1 MRILLLT
8 QSDRLYLPAA
18 LAIVCRSL
26 GSDLVA
32 VASAPAMSTHGT
44 FIDGFI
50 RHLRLFGPSGTV
62 IIVRRILVAAFR
74 GLFPVRSSGP
84 FYSLQAVC
92 KAFNVPFHGIRKV
105 NGPEFQVLV
114 DRYNPEL
121 LVSLSCPQ
129 IIRKSVRQ
137 RFPMGCIN
145 VHGAPL
151 PRYRGLM
158 PAFWSLRFEEPAT
171 AVTVHV
177 LDDKLDNG
185 DILCQRPVII
195 SPEDTWDSLVR
206 KTKAAAAEALI
217 EAVAAIRAGTVE
229 PRPNLEAEA
238 TYFSFPT
245 AVDRQAFLAAGR
257 RFF

>member
-8 QSDRLYLPAA
+8 QSDRLYLPTS
-18 LAIVCRSL
+18 LAVVCRSL
-26 GSDLVA
+26 GRDLVA
-32 VASAPAMSTHGT
+32 VISAPAMSTHGT
-44 FIDGFI
+44 FIRGVT
-50 RHLRLFGPSGTV
+50 RHFRLFGLSGTV
-62 IIVRRILVAAFR
+62 IIVRRILAAAFR

-84 FYSLQAVC
+84 FVSLRAVC
-92 KAFNVPFHGIRKV
+92 KAFNVPFHVVRKV
-105 NGPEFQVLV
+105 NGPGFQALV

-129 IIRKSVRQ
+129 IIRQSVRQ
-137 RFPMGCIN
+137 QFPMGCIN

-158 PAFWSLRFEEPAT
+158 PAFWSLRFGEVVT

-177 LDDKLDNG
+177 LDEKLDNG
-185 DILCQRPVII
+185 DIMLQRAVII

-206 KTKAAAAEALI
+206 KTKAAAAETLI
-217 EAVAAIRAGTVE
+217 ETIEAIRAGTVE
-229 PRPNLEAEA
+229 RRPNLEAEA

-245 AVDRQAFLAAGR
+245 AVDRKAFLAAGR

>member
-8 QSDRLYLPAA
+8 QSDRLYLPAS
-18 LAIVCRSL
+18 LAVVCRSL
-26 GSDLVA
+26 GRDLVA
-32 VASAPAMSTHGT
+32 VVSAPAMSTHGT
-44 FIDGFI
+44 FMRGAT
-50 RHLRLFGPSGTV
+50 RHFRLFGLSGTV
-62 IIVRRILVAAFR
+62 TIVRRILAATFR
-74 GLFPVRSSGP
+74 GFFPVRSSGP
-84 FYSLQAVC
+84 FNSLHAVC
-92 KAFNVPFHGIRKV
+92 KVFHVPFHVVRKV
-105 NGPEFQVLV
+105 NGPGFQALV
-114 DRYNPEL
+114 DLYSPEL

-158 PAFWSLRFEEPAT
+158 PTFWSLRFEEPAT

-177 LDDKLDNG
+177 LDDKLDDG

-195 SPEDTWDSLVR
+195 SPEDTWDALVR

-217 EAVAAIRAGTVE
+217 EAIEAIRNGTVAY
-229 PRPNLEAEA
+229 RPNLEAEA

-245 AVDRQAFLAAGR
+245 AVDRKAFLAVGR

>member
-8 QSDRLYLPAA
+8 QSDRLYLPNS

-26 GSDLVA
+26 GRDLVA
-32 VASAPAMSTHGT
+32 VVSAPAMSTHGT
-44 FIDGFI
+44 FIRGVI
-50 RHLRLFGPSGTV
+50 RHMRLFGPLGTA
-62 IIVRRILVAAFR
+62 IIVRRVLAAAFR
-74 GLFPVRSSGP
+74 EFFPIRDAGLFN
-84 FYSLQAVC
+84 SLRTVC
-92 KAFNVPFHGIRKV
+92 KTFSVPFHVVRKV
-105 NGPEFQVLV
+105 NGAAFQTLV

-121 LVSLSCPQ
+121 LISLSCPQ
-129 IIRKSVRQ
+129 IVRKSVRR

-158 PAFWSLRFEEPAT
+158 PAFWCLRFEEPAT

-177 LDDKLDNG
+177 LDEKLDNG
-185 DILCQRPVII
+185 DILSQRPVVI

-217 EAVAAIRAGTVE
+217 EVVEAIRAGTVE
-229 PRPNLEAEA
+229 HRPNLEAEA

-245 AVDRQAFLAAGR
+245 ALDRKAFLAAGR

>member
-8 QSDRLYLPAA
+8 QSDRLYLPTS
-18 LAIVCRSL
+18 LAVVCRSL
-26 GSDLVA
+26 SCELVA
-32 VASAPAMSTHGT
+32 VVSAPAMSTHGT
-44 FIDGFI
+44 FMRGVT
-50 RHLRLFGPSGTV
+50 RHFRLFGVSGTV
-62 IIVRRILVAAFR
+62 IIVRRILAATFR

-84 FYSLQAVC
+84 FNSLRAVC
-92 KAFNVPFHGIRKV
+92 NAFNVPFHVVRKV
-105 NGPEFQVLV
+105 NGPGFQALV
-114 DRYNPEL
+114 DRYGPEL

-171 AVTVHV
+171 AVSVHV

-185 DILCQRPVII
+185 DILLQRAVNI

-217 EAVAAIRAGTVE
+217 EAIEAIRAGTVDHK
-229 PRPNLEAEA
+229 PNLEAEA

-245 AVDRQAFLAAGR
+245 SVDRQAFLAAGR

>member
-8 QSDRLYLPAA
+8 QSDRLYLPTS
-18 LAIVCRSL
+18 LAVVCRSL
-26 GSDLVA
+26 GRDLVA
-32 VASAPAMSTHGT
+32 VVSAPVMSTHGT
-44 FIDGFI
+44 FMRGVI
-50 RHLRLFGPSGTV
+50 RHFRLFGLSGTM
-62 IIVRRILVAAFR
+62 IIVRRILAAALR
-74 GLFPVRSSGP
+74 GLFPVGSSGP
-84 FYSLQAVC
+84 FNSLRAVC
-92 KAFNVPFHGIRKV
+92 KAFNVPFYVVPKV
-105 NGPEFQVLV
+105 NGSEFLALV

-129 IIRKSVRQ
+129 IIRRSVRQ

-158 PAFWSLRFEEPAT
+158 PAFWSLRFEEPVT
-171 AVTVHV
+171 AVTVHT

-185 DILCQRPVII
+185 DILCQRPVVI
-195 SPEDTWDSLVR
+195 SSKDTWDSLVR

-217 EAVAAIRAGTVE
+217 EAIEAIRAGTVE
-229 PRPNLEAEA
+229 HKPNLEAEA

-245 AVDRQAFLAAGR
+245 VVDRQAFLAAGK

>member
-8 QSDRLYLPAA
+8 QSDRLYLPTS
-18 LAIVCRSL
+18 LAVVCRSL
-26 GSDLVA
+26 GRDLVA
-32 VASAPAMSTHGT
+32 VVSAPVMSTHGT
-44 FIDGFI
+44 FMRGAF
-50 RHLRLFGPSGTV
+50 RHFRLFGLSGTM
-62 IIVRRILVAAFR
+62 IIVWRILAAVFR
-74 GLFPVRSSGP
+74 GIFPVRSSGP
-84 FYSLQAVC
+84 FNSVRSVC
-92 KAFNVPFHGIRKV
+92 KAFHVPFHVLRKV
-105 NGPEFQVLV
+105 NGEEFQALV
-114 DRYNPEL
+114 DLYSPEL

-158 PAFWSLRFEEPAT
+158 PAFWSLRFKEPAT

-185 DILCQRPVII
+185 DIIMQRPVVI
-195 SPEDTWDSLVR
+195 SPQDTWDSLVR

-217 EAVAAIRAGTVE
+217 EAIEAIQARTVE
-229 PRPNLEAEA
+229 HRPNVEAEA
-238 TYFSFPT
+238 TYYSFPT